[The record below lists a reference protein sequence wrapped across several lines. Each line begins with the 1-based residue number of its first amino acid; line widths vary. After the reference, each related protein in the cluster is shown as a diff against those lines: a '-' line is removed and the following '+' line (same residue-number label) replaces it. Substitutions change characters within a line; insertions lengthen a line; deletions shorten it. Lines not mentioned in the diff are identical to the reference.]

1 MKAEKT
7 TDLIAGLAIEGK
19 MAHRSIGLLG

>member
-7 TDLIAGLAIEGK
+7 TDLIAGLVIEEK
-19 MAHRSIGLLG
+19 MAYRSIGLLG